1 MAQEELGGEFGIKPN
16 RLSQKKCPCVEHI
29 ETNAIVNAQSLN
41 IRSFDMS
48 GKRLYGDM
56 TREEFEVWK
65 NYNDRKMLQ
74 EWIDAEKAGL
84 QSKKTTA
91 AMCQLFFKAP
101 QSFYDDYLGIATI
114 IVDGVEQRINTSLAT
129 ECKRL
134 GIKPPTNSVLH
145 DFYYNTN
152 VTWEGHTFQYLEEP
166 NQFFD
171 AVSKPRTIKVRKTL
185 FQRIFE

>member
-1 MAQEELGGEFGIKPN
+1 
-16 RLSQKKCPCVEHI
+16 
-29 ETNAIVNAQSLN
+29 
-41 IRSFDMS
+41 
-48 GKRLYGDM
+48 M

-114 IVDGVEQRINTSLAT
+114 IVDGVEQRIKTSIAT
-129 ECKRL
+129 ECKKAWNTTSNEFSPTRFL
-134 GIKPPTNSVLH
+134 LQHQRDMGRAHIPISRRTKPVLRRNFKTPNSESQKNIVSTN
-145 DFYYNTN
+145 F
-152 VTWEGHTFQYLEEP
+152 
-166 NQFFD
+166 
-171 AVSKPRTIKVRKTL
+171 
-185 FQRIFE
+185 